1 MTGSQD
7 ARAGWAVGAL
17 LMLLAVSSF
26 GLAVA
31 PASASAA
38 RGEAS
43 IYEGKLETRSD
54 VNWVAAILNTSEGSR
69 YERQFCGGSL
79 VSSRWVLTAA
89 HCLLDEEGEVRAA
102 SEVRV
107 LLGTKNLNRGGRIR
121 SVSSVRM
128 FPGYDA
134 ASSYGDMVLL
144 RLRYSVPYKP
154 ARLVGEG
161 THFVGDN
168 GYVAG
173 WGNMASLPSGE
184 SDFPRMMRSAFL
196 PIISDEF
203 CSPHDED
210 FNGDV
215 MLCAGHEDGSPD
227 TCGGDSG
234 GPLAR
239 KVDGRWRLAGV
250 TSYGVPGCGS
260 VGTYGVYAWVG
271 SPVLRDW
278 LREQVG
284 Y

>member
-1 MTGSQD
+1 
-7 ARAGWAVGAL
+7 L
-17 LMLLAVSSF
+17 LVLLALASF

-38 RGEAS
+38 RAEAS

-54 VNWVAAILNTSEGSR
+54 VNWVAAILDTSEGSR

-79 VSSRWVLTAA
+79 ITPRQVLTAA
-89 HCLLDEEGEVRAA
+89 HCLLDEEGEVMEA
-102 SEVRV
+102 SELRV
-107 LLGTKNLNRGGRIR
+107 LLGTRNLNRGGRIR
-121 SVSSVRM
+121 SVSAVRI
-128 FPGYDA
+128 FPGYDD
-134 ASSYGDMVLL
+134 ASSYGDMALL
-144 RLRYSVPYKP
+144 RLRYSVPYRA

-196 PIISDEF
+196 PILSDEF
-203 CSPHDED
+203 CSALDDD

-215 MLCAGHEDGSPD
+215 MLCAGHEEGSPD
-227 TCGGDSG
+227 TCQGDSG

-239 KVDGRWRLAGV
+239 KVDGRWRLVGV
-250 TSYGVPGCGS
+250 TSYADPGCGS

-271 SPVLRDW
+271 SPVLRGW

>member
-1 MTGSQD
+1 MTASCET
-7 ARAGWAVGAL
+7 RAGWAVGAL
-17 LMLLAVSSF
+17 LILLAVSSF

-38 RGEAS
+38 RAEAS

-79 VSSRWVLTAA
+79 VSARYVLTAA
-89 HCLLDEEGEVRAA
+89 HCLLDEGEEMAA
-102 SEVRV
+102 SELRV

-121 SVSSVRM
+121 SVSAVRI
-128 FPGYDA
+128 FPGYDD
-134 ASSYGDMVLL
+134 ASSYGDMALL
-144 RLRYSVPYKP
+144 RLRYSVPYRV

-161 THFVGDN
+161 THFIGDR

-196 PIISDEF
+196 PILSDEF
-203 CSPHDED
+203 CSGHDGD
-210 FNGDV
+210 FNGEV
-215 MLCAGHEDGSPD
+215 MLCAGHEEGSPD
-227 TCGGDSG
+227 TCQGDSG

-239 KVDGRWRLAGV
+239 KVDGRWRLVGV
-250 TSYGVPGCGS
+250 TSYADPGCGS